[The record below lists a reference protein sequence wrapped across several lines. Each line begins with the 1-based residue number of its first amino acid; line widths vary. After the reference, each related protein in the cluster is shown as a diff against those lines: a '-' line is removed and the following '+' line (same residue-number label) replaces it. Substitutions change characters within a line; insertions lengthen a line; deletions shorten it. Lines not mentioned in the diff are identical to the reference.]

1 MRKFMILAIASFLC
15 LFTKSEALATGA
27 NFTAST
33 PANGTFYLYNVGADM
48 FLTSGANWGSHAAL
62 SPHPSFPLTLTLNN
76 GAYTI
81 STTAIYEGRFLGDNG
96 YMDNGTA
103 ANWTFT
109 SVGNDAYTIQNNG
122 NYLQWNGIGYNT
134 DLVASPSGNNAY
146 WKLVT
151 KENLEALLSNA
162 TTANPIDATFFMTNS
177 WFARGDGNVSNNT
190 GIVPKGWTG
199 TTVTDYW
206 GDHSGEETA
215 NYCIEQ
221 YHKQFDNY
229 QVLSVPNGEYV
240 LTAQGY
246 YRAGVDN
253 KNGVPVF
260 YANDASSNL
269 VNINDDGPTEKP
281 NGIATAASALRFET
295 SPRYYLVTGVTG
307 QVVDGTLRVGVKCMS
322 EDVDWCAFDN
332 FSLVCTGLYFSAD
345 ALPLPNDDTT
355 PLVAGQWYYYIAPS
369 DGTYTLNGNRSGLV
383 FTTNGAQKPESVTA
397 YDAPGKMN
405 LTSGKR
411 IYFKTSH
418 GGSTLYLSPAT
429 NDEVTFTACALNV
442 DGLPQSINL
451 VVYNINLN
459 GDGPGSD
466 GTKAIS
472 SYLAGRS
479 LDIIGVSEDFNYDGS
494 LRSRIDSYNHGTWRG
509 SIALAGDGHATLN
522 GLQFDTDG
530 LNLYT
535 KGNYPLSKES
545 WTKWNRSEGSIT
557 DGNDGQFDDIINK
570 GFRYYQVEL
579 KDGFFVDVYVLHM
592 DAGSRNGN
600 SGTPRD
606 GLDSEARNAQ
616 WTQLANYILTNN
628 DNGRPKIVIGDTNS
642 RYTRDKV
649 KTNFIDV
656 IDASGNYEAK
666 DAWVELVRGGEYPT
680 YGADALTTGSRNS
693 ATCEIVDKIIYINP
707 TYGTKIQAQAFD
719 IDETNYKYPDDYAD
733 ESKRGQFLGDHFPVV
748 VTFQTVGA
756 TNIVAEQSQWWVGE
770 TPTHSNGDINNG
782 YYLYN
787 VGYKFFIS
795 ENSTP
800 VVTDIHQAPRWPANG
815 YCSTTSEETSFSRSN
830 SWRILKTGIFVN
842 PGVGSGSA
850 REFQLKTGEPNQT
863 LNSYKLWFH
872 ENSKDHRF
880 GIAYNEGDD
889 GSYYYNEATNTSDIY
904 NDWFFITQAQKD
916 AYDAYVCAYNN
927 LKTLNDIPLP
937 DAMYVQL
944 QQLLEQASAGNA
956 NYTNCGKVGDG
967 GYTDQMVNFY
977 DEVIAHYSLFFEEG
991 CTSEMVNPSFE
1002 DDRAETNNPTG
1013 WTVTADGADTGARD
1027 LNNATYAFTPSGGS
1041 YTFNSWGG
1049 TAAQGHYCY
1058 QEIPDLPAGYY
1069 VLTAT
1074 VATDTQLAKWEGAEG
1089 VENIRNRQIVKL
1101 LLGDNKRELWI
1112 EQEKGVGMTY
1122 QTIIYHYGGSLK
1134 VGAESDTWFK
1144 VDNFQLTRFFDY
1156 YDVTIGDALYAT
1168 LSLPWNA
1175 TIPSGVTAYTSDYFN
1190 PSNHKIEL
1198 QAVNSI
1204 LPARTGVILYSDT
1217 PDTYRFYYNGS
1228 YAAPIDENI
1237 LSGTVHTRLTQ
1248 DRRDEVH
1255 NAYYVLANR
1264 DNHVAMYRLGKAA
1277 IPQYRAYLML
1287 PISQASTTA
1296 GMIERVAFGFDNDPD
1311 VVVSEDGGFVDAI
1324 TTPKGTNDEVI
1335 GIYAPNG
1342 TRLQGMQKGVNIILM
1357 SNGTSKKIIR

>member
-1 MRKFMILAIASFLC
+1 MIIMIFMC
-15 LFTKSEALATGA
+15 LIMKGA
-27 NFTAST
+27 APVYANNTSFTASA
-33 PANGTFYLYNVGADM
+33 PANGTFYLYNVGANM

-62 SPHPSFPLTLTLNN
+62 SPHPSFPLTLTQNN
-76 GAYTI
+76 GTYTI
-81 STTAIYEGRFLGDNG
+81 STTAIYENRFLGDNG
-96 YMDNGTA
+96 FMDNGTA

-122 NYLQWNGIGYNT
+122 NYLQWNGTSYNT

-162 TTANPIDATFFMTNS
+162 TAANPVDATFFMTNS
-177 WFARGDGNVSNNT
+177 WFAKGNGISI
-190 GIVPKGWTG
+190 GRDIVPKGWKG
-199 TTVTDYW
+199 TTDTDYW
-206 GDHSGEETA
+206 GNDTGDETA

-221 YHKQFDNY
+221 YHKQFDDY

-240 LTAQGY
+240 LTAQGF
-246 YRAGVDN
+246 YRKGVDN

-260 YANDASSNL
+260 YANNASSNL

-281 NGIATAASALRFET
+281 NSIFTAASALRFET
-295 SPRYYLVTGVTG
+295 SPRYYLVTGITG

-345 ALPLPNDDTT
+345 AIPLPNDDTT
-355 PLVAGQWYYYIAPS
+355 PLVAEQWYYFVAPS

-397 YDAPGKMN
+397 YDAPGKMT

-411 IYFKTSH
+411 IYFKTTQ
-418 GGSTLYLSPAT
+418 GGGTLSLSPAT
-429 NDEVTFTACALNV
+429 NDEVTFSVCALNV
-442 DGLPQSINL
+442 DGLPQKILSFS
-451 VVYNINLN
+451 LN
-459 GDGPGSD
+459 DDGPGAD
-466 GTKAIS
+466 GTKVIS
-472 SYLAGRS
+472 SYMAGRN
-479 LDIIGVSEDFNYDGS
+479 LDIIGISEDFNYDGD
-494 LRSRIDSYNHGTWRG
+494 LRTYLTNYTYGTWRG
-509 SIALAGDGHATLN
+509 GISGISIP
-522 GLQFDTDG
+522 FDTDG
-530 LNLYT
+530 LNLYAK
-535 KGNYPLSKES
+535 KGYPLSKES
-545 WTKWNRSEGSIT
+545 WTKWNSSEGGIF
-557 DGNDGQFDDIINK
+557 DGNGGQYDEIINK

-579 KDGFFVDVYVLHM
+579 KDGLPIDVYVLHM

-600 SGTPRD
+600 SGTPLD
-606 GLDSEARNAQ
+606 GLDTEARNAQ

-680 YGADALTTGSRNS
+680 YGSTDLTTGSHNS

-707 TYGTKIQAQAFD
+707 TFGTKIQAQAFD

-733 ESKRGQFLGDHFPVV
+733 ESKRGQSLGDHFPVV
-748 VTFQTVGA
+748 VTFRTKGA
-756 TNIVAEQSQWWVGE
+756 TNIAAEQSQWWVGE
-770 TPTHSNGDINNG
+770 VPTPSNGDINLG

-787 VGYKFFIS
+787 VGNKFFIS
-795 ENSTP
+795 ENSNP

-815 YCSTTSEETSFSRSN
+815 DCSIYDDNTSFARSD
-830 SWRILKTGIFVN
+830 SWRILKGST
-842 PGVGSGSA
+842 GVGSGSA
-850 REFQLKTGEPNQT
+850 RQFRLKNDEPNQT
-863 LNSYKLWFH
+863 PNSYKLWYTYMGT
-872 ENSKDHRF
+872 SHRF
-880 GIAYNEGDD
+880 GIIEQN
-889 GSYYYNEATNTSDIY
+889 GSYIYNSATSTSDIY

-927 LKTLNDIPLP
+927 LKTLNDIPLS
-937 DAMYVQL
+937 DALYVQQ

-967 GYTDQMVNFY
+967 GYTDQMISLYNT
-977 DEVIAHYSLFFEEG
+977 IITHYGQFFEND
-991 CTSEMVNPSFE
+991 CASSIVNPSFE
-1002 DDRAETNNPTG
+1002 DDQAVTNNPMG
-1013 WTVTADGADTGARD
+1013 WTVTADGADTGARETG
-1027 LNNATYAFTPSGGS
+1027 NATYSFTNSDGS

-1049 TAAQGHYCY
+1049 TASQGHYCY
-1058 QEIPDLPAGYY
+1058 QETPELPAGYY

-1074 VATDTQLAKWEGAEG
+1074 VATDTQFAKWEGAGG

-1101 LLGDNKRELWI
+1101 LLGDNKREIWI
-1112 EQEKGVGMTY
+1112 EQEKGVGVEY
-1122 QTIIYHYGGSLK
+1122 KTIIYHYGGSLK

-1144 VDNFQLTRFFDY
+1144 VDNFQLTRFIDY
-1156 YDVTIGDALYAT
+1156 YDVTIGEALYAT

-1175 TIPSGVTAYTSDYFN
+1175 TIPSGVTAYTSNYFN
-1190 PSNHKIEL
+1190 PSNHKIDL
-1198 QAVNSI
+1198 QAVNGI
-1204 LPARTGVILYSDT
+1204 LPANTGVILYSDT

-1228 YAAPIDENI
+1228 YAEEIEDNK
-1237 LSGTVHTRLTQ
+1237 LSSTETGRLTQ
-1248 DRRDEVH
+1248 DQRDKDYT
-1255 NAYYVLANR
+1255 YYVLANR
-1264 DNHVAMYRLGKAA
+1264 DNHVAMYRLGSAT

-1287 PISQASTTA
+1287 PKEMTSTPA
-1296 GMIERVAFGFDNDPD
+1296 GMLERVVFGLDQEDL
-1311 VVVSEDGGFVDAI
+1311 VSEDGGFVDAI
-1324 TTPKGTNDEVI
+1324 TTPEGTRDAII
-1335 GIYAPNG
+1335 GIYTPNG
-1342 TRLQGMQKGVNIILM
+1342 TRLQEMRKGVNIIQM
-1357 SNGTSKKIIR
+1357 SNGTTKKIIR